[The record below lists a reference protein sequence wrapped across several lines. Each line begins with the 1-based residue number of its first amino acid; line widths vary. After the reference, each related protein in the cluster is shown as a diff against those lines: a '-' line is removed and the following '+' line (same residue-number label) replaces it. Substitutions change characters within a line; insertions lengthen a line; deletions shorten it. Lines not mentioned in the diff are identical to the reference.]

1 MSEKQYVLNMIDKF
15 ATPGAV
21 FAIVADSF
29 NVFKFC
35 EMLGDDPEIREKI
48 EKHGK
53 TGGLLVI
60 RPDSGD
66 PVEVIPRLL
75 QSLDKNFGSITNEKG
90 YKVLNNVRLIWGD
103 GINKL
108 SIRSILRMIVDV
120 MGFSADNIAFGM
132 GGALLQIVNRDDLQF
147 AMKCSSAFIGNEW
160 VDVFKD
166 PITDKGKK
174 SLAGLLDV
182 FEVDGKLVVQKVE
195 TLANFESKM
204 KVRYMNGELKNQ
216 ISFVEVRENCK

>member
-15 ATPGAV
+15 AVPGAL
-21 FAIVADSF
+21 FAIVADSY

-48 EKHGK
+48 KKHGK
-53 TGGLLVI
+53 TGGFTII